1 MSSRKSS
8 IAKKAKNG
16 AELTARQLEL
26 RYPPTSSLYCLR
38 NSLGVWSKGNDDF
51 KLPHGITCTS
61 CYFPESVSYWAMG
74 RSILSLHYIL
84 LLVRMVS
91 FMSSI

>member
-8 IAKKAKNG
+8 IEKKLKIGAK
-16 AELTARQLEL
+16 LTAQQLEL

-51 KLPHGITCTS
+51 NLPHGITCMS
-61 CYFPESVSYWAMG
+61 CYFPESVSYRAMG

-84 LLVRMVS
+84 LLLLDKYS
-91 FMSSI
+91 LK